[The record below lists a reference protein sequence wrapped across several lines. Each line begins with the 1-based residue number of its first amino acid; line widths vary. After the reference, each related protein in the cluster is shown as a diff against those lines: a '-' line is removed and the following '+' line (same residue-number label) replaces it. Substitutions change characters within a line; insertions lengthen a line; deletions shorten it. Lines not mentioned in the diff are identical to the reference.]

1 MKNSAGFLRHA
12 RLCGLWFGF
21 AACALALA
29 LPAAQAT
36 EAPNKGAMV
45 PINIS
50 KPLSADGTVTI
61 DNGAGSIEVV
71 AWDKAEVQVT
81 GQQPVQ
87 AKSPEVD
94 SSANRFALRIRAKV
108 ERCWLGISCSTT
120 LLPVHLT
127 VHVPR
132 GARLDLHAVS
142 ADARVQGMDSP
153 RLDVD
158 DISGD
163 VTVTSA
169 RFTSARVHSV
179 SGDLQL
185 NASIGQLNADS
196 ISGEI
201 RGAELN
207 CTSAHVTAVSGD
219 ISLGCARV
227 TDASLKS
234 VSGDVRLSLT
244 ALASGGTV
252 SMNSV
257 SGDATLTVPT
267 GISARLDLGSISG
280 SIGGA
285 LPAGVTVQ
293 KHSVSGA
300 FGSGD
305 GNLHVETVSGDI
317 RVQQGG

>member
-1 MKNSAGFLRHA
+1 MNHSTGSSVRA
-12 RLCGLWFGF
+12 RSLWIGL

-29 LPAAQAT
+29 LPVAQAGD
-36 EAPNKGAMV
+36 APAKDAMV

-50 KPLSADGTVTI
+50 KPLAADGTVSI
-61 DNGAGSIEVV
+61 DNGAGSIQVV

-81 GQQPVQ
+81 GEQPVQ
-87 AKSPEVD
+87 AKPPEVD
-94 SSANRFALRIRAKV
+94 SSASRFALRIRAKV

-132 GARLDLHAVS
+132 TAHLDLHAVS
-142 ADARVQGMDSP
+142 ADVRVQGMDSP
-153 RLDVD
+153 RLEVD
-158 DISGD
+158 DVSGD
-163 VTVTSA
+163 VTLDSS
-169 RFTSARVHSV
+169 RFASARVHSV

-185 NASIGQLNADS
+185 DAGIGQLDADS
-196 ISGEI
+196 VSGEI
-201 RGAELN
+201 RGAQLA
-207 CTSAHVTAVSGD
+207 CTSVHATAVSGD
-219 ISLGCARV
+219 ISLGCAKV
-227 TDASLKS
+227 TDAALKS
-234 VSGDVRLSLT
+234 VSGDVWISLT

-257 SGDATLTVPT
+257 SGDATLTVPA

-293 KHSVSGA
+293 KHSVTGA
-300 FGSGD
+300 FGAGD

-317 RVQQGG
+317 RLQQGG